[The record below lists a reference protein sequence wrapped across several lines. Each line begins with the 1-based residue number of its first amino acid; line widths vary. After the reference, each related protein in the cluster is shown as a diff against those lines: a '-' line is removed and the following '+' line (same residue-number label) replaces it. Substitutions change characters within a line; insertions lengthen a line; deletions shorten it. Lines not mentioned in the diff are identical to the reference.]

1 MEMTAP
7 LSAPAS
13 VGGRPRYAE
22 VDYLRGL
29 VMVVMAIDHV
39 HYYFTSP
46 ALTPLNVENTS
57 PGQFLT
63 RWLSHFCAPIFVFL
77 AGTGAFLRGTRGASK
92 ADSSRFLITRGL
104 WLVFLE
110 LVVVRWD
117 WTFTADVGHSSG
129 QVLWVIGWSMILLA
143 GLIRLP
149 IWALAGFSAALIVGH
164 NSLDGIDP
172 NTLGVWR
179 PVWLLLH
186 GQGLIEI
193 APGVTFNVYYP
204 IIPWVGVMTA
214 GYVFGTQLTLPAPER
229 RRRLVIIGIVSVVSF
244 VALRVANVYGDP
256 RPWQVQRDDLFTML
270 SFLNC
275 EKYPPSLLFLLVTLG
290 PGILLLAC
298 PSSRWGLFG
307 RVCGVYGRAPLLY
320 YLLHIAII
328 HASALAFA
336 ELRYGDSS
344 FLIGNEW
351 LIAPEHYPPDWGY
364 DLWVVYAVWAAVV
377 IALYPVCSWFGRLKQ
392 RKKHWWWLSY
402 L

>member
-1 MEMTAP
+1 MAITPTVAATVP
-7 LSAPAS
+7 P
-13 VGGRPRYAE
+13 GGRPRFAE
-22 VDYLRGL
+22 IDYLRGL
-29 VMVVMAIDHV
+29 VMIVMAIDHV

-57 PGQFLT
+57 LGQYLT
-63 RWLSHFCAPIFVFL
+63 RWLTHFCAPVFVFL

-92 ADSSRFLITRGL
+92 ADSSRFLITRGF

-110 LVVVRWD
+110 LIVVRWD
-117 WTFTADVGHSSG
+117 WTFTGDVGHSSG
-129 QVLWVIGWSMILLA
+129 QVLWVIGLSMIILA
-143 GLIRLP
+143 GLIHMP
-149 IWALAGFSAALIVGH
+149 VWAQSLLSAALIVGH
-164 NSLDGIDP
+164 NVLDGIEP
-172 NTLGVWR
+172 NTLGAWR

-186 GQGLIEI
+186 GQGLIEF

-214 GYVFGTQLTLPAPER
+214 GYIFGTQLIHPEQER
-229 RRRLVIIGIVSVVSF
+229 RRRLLIIGMLSVVFF
-244 VALRVANVYGDP
+244 VLLRAANVYGDP
-256 RPWQVQRDDLFTML
+256 RPWQVQRDGLFTTL

-275 EKYPPSLLFLLVTLG
+275 EKYPPSLLFLLMTLG

-328 HASALAFA
+328 HASALGFA
-336 ELRYGDSS
+336 QLRYRDPS

-377 IALYPVCSWFGRLKQ
+377 TALYPVCYWFGRLKQ
-392 RKKHWWWLSY
+392 RKRDWWWLSY